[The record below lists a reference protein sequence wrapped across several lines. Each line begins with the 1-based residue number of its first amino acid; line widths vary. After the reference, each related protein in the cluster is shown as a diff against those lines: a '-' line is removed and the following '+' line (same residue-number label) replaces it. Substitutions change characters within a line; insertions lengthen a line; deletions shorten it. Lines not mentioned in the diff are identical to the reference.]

1 MCACVCV
8 HVCVCVCVCCA
19 CMQGCLHVCVRMCA
33 CVCACMS
40 VCVCL
45 SLHLPP
51 SLPPSLTPSLPPPP
65 LSLSLLVKV
74 FDKISWSISFLQ
86 GCLLY
91 HSNRHSGGMGI
102 IYITCDK
109 VRKGTTLCKI
119 STLRLQHTVL
129 KNTPYQYA
137 MFAAHHVKVHSLSVC
152 YVCSTPC

>member
-1 MCACVCV
+1 MCVCV
-8 HVCVCVCVCCA
+8 CACVCVCVCVLRVHARVLA
-19 CMQGCLHVCVRMCA
+19 CMCAYVCMCVRVHVCL
-33 CVCACMS
+33 
-40 VCVCL
+40 CL
-45 SLHLPP
+45 SVSSPP
-51 SLPPSLTPSLPPPP
+51 SLPPTLPHSLPPSPP